1 MWSRRRNP
9 SAVGEGWFAGWLR
22 NTIAEGQNA
31 QFEKGG
37 NAMTGILPVP
47 TLDHVVVNVRD
58 RIDAGLETYRRLG
71 FTMTPRGYH
80 TLGSMNHLAIFGTE
94 YLELIA
100 APPGDTRRGEILAAP
115 FGLNG
120 LVFGTEDS
128 ASVYAGLHDAGVPV
142 EPPLEFSRPV
152 ELTDGPRNATFRTV
166 RLTPGSVSAGRI
178 YFCHH
183 FNRDLVWRD
192 EWRHHPN
199 GAIGVT
205 RAVIAARDP
214 SLVGQLFMRMFGED
228 SVRQTATGCSLTIG
242 LSHFDMVT
250 PAALAHQFG
259 DAAPAG
265 DGRDEYMAALTIR
278 TRSLDG
284 AAAALATG
292 QIRGVYRVPDRIVV
306 PASEAFGVTL
316 EFRA

>member
-1 MWSRRRNP
+1 
-9 SAVGEGWFAGWLR
+9 
-22 NTIAEGQNA
+22 
-31 QFEKGG
+31 
-37 NAMTGILPVP
+37 
-47 TLDHVVVNVRD
+47 
-58 RIDAGLETYRRLG
+58 
-71 FTMTPRGYH
+71 
-80 TLGSMNHLAIFGTE
+80 MNHLAIFGTE

-100 APPGDTRRGEILAAP
+100 APPGDARRGEILAAP
-115 FGLNG
+115 FGLDG

-128 ASVYAGLHDAGVPV
+128 ASVYAALHDAGVPV

-152 ELTDGPRNATFRTV
+152 ELADGPRNATFRTV
-166 RLTPGSVSAGRI
+166 RLTPGAVPVGRI

-199 GAIGVT
+199 GAVGVA

-214 SLVGQLFMRMFGED
+214 SSLGRLFMRMFGANA
-228 SVRQTATGCSLTIG
+228 VRQRTTGCSLVIG
-242 LSHFDMVT
+242 LSHFDLVT
-250 PAALAHQFG
+250 PAALAHEFG

-278 TRSLDG
+278 VQSLDG
-284 AAAALATG
+284 VAAALAAG
-292 QIRGVYRVPDRIVV
+292 QIRGVYRGADRIVV
-306 PASEAFGVTL
+306 PATEAFGVTL